1 MEAFRAAPAS
11 LFALTMRGRLWQ
23 KLWQGQE
30 SGTLAICKG
39 AKALDDLCNWL
50 TYSKQAS

>member
-11 LFALTMRGRLWQ
+11 LFALTIGGRLWQ

-30 SGTLAICKG
+30 PGAFAICKG
-39 AKALDDLCNWL
+39 AKALDNLSNWL